1 MMQPYLPL
9 PLAVPGYIKI
19 SLKKTSAVRVTYHK
33 VPGEGPQ
40 DMAADLSEAIY
51 KRNVIEVK
59 KLLDGCDPNEPIDW
73 MNDGSLVGPPLVLAI
88 DNLDTNMVRLLVEEL
103 GADVDQDISIAG
115 KKSTLLIYAVKC
127 LAG

>member
-1 MMQPYLPL
+1 MTLP
-9 PLAVPGYIKI
+9 
-19 SLKKTSAVRVTYHK
+19 HK
-33 VPGEGPQ
+33 VPGKGTE

-51 KRNVIEVK
+51 ERKSSEVK
-59 KLLDGCDPNEPIDW
+59 KLLEGRDPNEPIDW